1 MTESISN
8 RAIINALQSIDK
20 DIKSNEAS
28 LAQGDMDEEEYADTG
43 EVILEMQRA
52 MGEFLAIYKLRCAQD
67 DALPSVEQLLGKEWG

>member
-8 RAIINALQSIDK
+8 RAIINALQSIGK
-20 DIKSNEAS
+20 DIKSCEDS
-28 LAQGDMDEEEYADTG
+28 LAQGNMDEEEYADTG

-67 DALPSVEQLLGKEWG
+67 DSLPSIEQLLGKEWG